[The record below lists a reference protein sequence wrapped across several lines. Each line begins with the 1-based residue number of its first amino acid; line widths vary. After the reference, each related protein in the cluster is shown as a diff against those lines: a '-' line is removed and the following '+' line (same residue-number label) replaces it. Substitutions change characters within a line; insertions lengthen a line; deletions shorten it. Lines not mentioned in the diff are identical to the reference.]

1 MASEMSKFKATANA
15 HMRRDLESGGKWA
28 CACEACVGVR
38 SLIGVEKTL
47 EVRPLVREIE
57 EMESRLL
64 ELPSGEEKEALLQK
78 YFSHYDKL
86 AEVMAK

>member
-1 MASEMSKFKATANA
+1 
-15 HMRRDLESGGKWA
+15 MRRDLESGGKWA
-28 CACEACVGVR
+28 CTCEACVGVR

-47 EVRPLVREIE
+47 EMRPLVREIE

-64 ELPSGEEKEALLQK
+64 ELPSGEEKEGLMQNYCRL
-78 YFSHYDKL
+78 YDKL